1 VQGGLRRN
9 IDFLCDVPD
18 YISVGRNQMICVLK
32 YFRVAGV
39 FILLIS
45 SGRFTWAGDRVPIP
59 EDLLLDEH
67 VREEF
72 GINDVTA
79 PSIERIFADLDSLG
93 DLPYEELSRK
103 LPENAPK
110 ERAVTA
116 LSLGTLIADGL
127 LTVQSEKR
135 GDLKPIGEALKVH
148 AEALG
153 ADKRVNRHTK
163 SLVEHSLA
171 GEWTKL
177 KKELAA
183 TQSDVEAEMVL
194 LRDVQMAN
202 LISLGGWLR
211 AFQIAC
217 GALEKEFDTDKAE
230 KVVRIDVIDYYNAEM
245 ETLEVD
251 KLSRA
256 KIDLLATDLKT
267 LRSMMDPK
275 ADGKY
280 TSAQLKE
287 LSRFLCSTLGNI
299 LLRDTE
305 SSR

>member
-1 VQGGLRRN
+1 MVCRDL
-9 IDFLCDVPD
+9 
-18 YISVGRNQMICVLK
+18 MICLPK
-32 YFRVAGV
+32 YFRLAG
-39 FILLIS
+39 FLALLIF
-45 SGRFTWAGDRVPIP
+45 GGPFTWADQRVPIP

-93 DLPYEELSRK
+93 DLPYDELSRK

-116 LSLGTLIADGL
+116 LSLGALIADGL

-171 GEWTKL
+171 GDWTKL

-194 LRDVQMAN
+194 LRDVQVAN

-217 GALEKEFDTDKAE
+217 GALEKNFDADKAD
-230 KVVRIDVIDYYNAEM
+230 KIIRIDIIDYYNAEM

-251 KLSRA
+251 ELSQA
-256 KIDLLATDLKT
+256 KIKVLAEDLKT
-267 LRSMMDPK
+267 LRPMMDPNS
-275 ADGKY
+275 DGKH

-287 LSRFLCSTLGNI
+287 LSRFLRGTLAKVFM
-299 LLRDTE
+299 RETE